1 MVLDPTV
8 WVWLPLIAAILLG
21 FTSHKPI
28 TIILLAFSI
37 LSAFVV
43 ERIDVFA
50 LATTVVLLTVAY
62 SIPKFANASRLQI
75 PANRIAINKKANF
88 NAIAY
93 IAWSIVLLLS
103 ALLFI
108 HKTPGFNNLLV
119 LKEVYAGP
127 NSLPFS
133 MYLNLDKP
141 IAFFALLFAYPTML
155 GDKPRPNGKWLF
167 IAVALLASLLPVASL
182 IGALQI
188 EVGLP
193 DWWWIFAINNLM
205 ITCVAEEALFRGLI
219 QKSLSECYVWW
230 IGLLVASLL
239 FGLAHFAGGPLLML
253 FATFAGIG
261 YGLVFHFTGR
271 LWCSVIAHFAFNL
284 AHLVLFTY
292 PAAAQ

>member
-8 WVWLPLIAAILLG
+8 WVWLPLISAILFG

-28 TIILLAFSI
+28 TNILLAFSMI
-37 LSAFVV
+37 SAFAVG
-43 ERIDVFA
+43 RIDAFA
-50 LATTVVLLTVAY
+50 LAISVVLLSIAY
-62 SIPKFANASRLQI
+62 SIPKL
-75 PANRIAINKKANF
+75 INERRYQAPVYKTA
-88 NAIAY
+88 AY
-93 IAWSIVLLLS
+93 VGWSIVVLLS
-103 ALLFI
+103 ALLFM
-108 HKTPGFNNLLV
+108 HKIPGFYNLLV
-119 LKEVYAGP
+119 LNKVYAGP
-127 NSLPFS
+127 DSIPFS

-141 IAFFALLFAYPTML
+141 IAFFALLFAYPTLL
-155 GDKPRPNGKWLF
+155 GDKGRPNGKGLL
-167 IAVALLASLLPVASL
+167 ITIALLASLLPVASL

-219 QKSLSECYVWW
+219 QKSLSERYVWW

-239 FGLAHFAGGPLLML
+239 FGLAHIAGGPLLML

-261 YGLVFHFTGR
+261 YGLIFHFTGR
-271 LWCSVIAHFAFNL
+271 LWCSVLAHFSLNF

-292 PAAAQ
+292 PIAAQ